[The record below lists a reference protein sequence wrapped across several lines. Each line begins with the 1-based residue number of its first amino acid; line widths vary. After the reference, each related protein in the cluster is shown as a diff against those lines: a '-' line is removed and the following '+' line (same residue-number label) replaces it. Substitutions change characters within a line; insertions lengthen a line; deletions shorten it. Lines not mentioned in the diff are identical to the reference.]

1 LAVSHIKSNSVADW
15 TGTVTVGDSAG
26 ATKTVAAT
34 DLLRPGDWNSAHN
47 QFYTLSG
54 NTNNAST
61 ASGTNVVFQG
71 VGAVTVA
78 GSTGTIGIS
87 VAPAVTN
94 RHYYPFDEAVHFAT
108 QQNASLF
115 FMPFAFPNIQH
126 DRFCLRISHTNA
138 TNSSGSWTM
147 SNWVGLYTRNAST
160 LSLLSSTS
168 TSHAVTNSGTAGVF
182 SSVGGQRVATIPW
195 TNTITQGDYWVGMV
209 SRTTSGGAD
218 CTVQGIYASQ
228 LAAAHSGLF
237 SVASNATAQRRLG
250 QGVYSVTTAGMP
262 ASVAFADIRGSNS
275 DAHRPPVFFF
285 LSQTA

>member
-1 LAVSHIKSNSVADW
+1 VAVSHIKSNSVADW
-15 TGTVTVGDSAG
+15 TGTVTVGNSAG
-26 ATKTVAAT
+26 ATQTIAAT
-34 DLLRPGDWNSAHN
+34 DMQRPSDWNSAHN

-71 VGAVTVA
+71 VGAVTLA

-94 RHYYPFDEAVHFAT
+94 SHYYPFDEAVHFAS

-126 DRFCLRISHTNA
+126 DRFCFRLSHTNA

-160 LSLLSSTS
+160 LSRLAS
-168 TSHAVTNSGTAGVF
+168 
-182 SSVGGQRVATIPW
+182 
-195 TNTITQGDYWVGMV
+195 
-209 SRTTSGGAD
+209 GAD

-250 QGVYSVTTAGMP
+250 QGVYSVTSAGLP
-262 ASVAFADIRGSNS
+262 ASVAFSEIRGSNS